1 MHSQAWIDMLHN
13 ARYVVNNA
21 NFPFYYRKRDGQTY
35 VQTWHGTPLKRI
47 GDDMPPTNLSLPYR
61 QLMKREAGYWN
72 VLLAQNDFAA
82 EILPKAF
89 GFDGTTLNLGYP
101 RNDVLVDADAQLKRK
116 QARKNLGLAD
126 SHHVVLY
133 APTWRDNVA
142 VETGYAMVSYLDFD
156 AARHALGEHAM
167 FLLRGHANTA
177 HQKPQ
182 PAEAVIDVTRHPDIN
197 DLILASDL
205 LITDYSSV
213 MFDYCVTGK
222 PMVFLT
228 PDLDQYRNVTRGFYL
243 DFEDIAPGPIC
254 LTMTE
259 LQSALA
265 DLPRIRNLYAD
276 RYQEFTRTFAP
287 RDDGA
292 STVRVVDAIWG
303 MPRRSTHGSQRD
315 QADSV

>member
-1 MHSQAWIDMLHN
+1 MDMLHN
-13 ARYVVNNA
+13 ARYLVNNA

-47 GDDMPPTNLSLPYR
+47 GNDMPLANLSLPYR
-61 QLMKREAGYWN
+61 QLMQREAGYWD

-82 EILPKAF
+82 ETLPKAF
-89 GFDGTTLNLGYP
+89 GFDGPTLALGYP
-101 RNDVLVDADAQLKRK
+101 RNDALVDPEAQLKRK
-116 QARKNLGLAD
+116 QARENLGLAD
-126 SHHVVLY
+126 DHLVVLY
-133 APTWRDNVA
+133 APTWRDNVS
-142 VETGYAMVSYLDFD
+142 VDTGYAMVSYLDFD

-177 HQKPQ
+177 HQSLQ
-182 PAEAVIDVTRHPDIN
+182 TAEGVIDVTRHPDIN

-222 PMVFLT
+222 PILFLT
-228 PDLDQYRNVTRGFYL
+228 PDLDQYRDVTRGFYL
-243 DFEDIAPGPIC
+243 DFEHVAPGPIC
-254 LTMTE
+254 LTMTD

-265 DLPRIRNLYAD
+265 DLSRITDRYAD
-276 RYQEFTRTFAP
+276 RYREFARTFAP

-292 STVRVVDAIWG
+292 ATQRVVDAIWG
-303 MPRRSTHGSQRD
+303 MPQGSTDRQNPEPG
-315 QADSV
+315 